1 METIIIYFVSGLV
14 IGWII
19 KRVARN
25 AARKETEKWQSIK
38 REVLKE
44 AMEQHEEFERWKRS
58 RVKQ

>member
-1 METIIIYFVSGLV
+1 METIIIYFVSGLF

-25 AARKETEKWQSIK
+25 AARKEAEKWQSIK
-38 REVLKE
+38 AEVLKE

-58 RVKQ
+58 RSN

>member
-25 AARKETEKWQSIK
+25 AARKEAEKWQSIK
-38 REVLKE
+38 ADVLKE
-44 AMEQHEEFERWKRS
+44 AIKEHEEFERWKRS
-58 RVKQ
+58 RSN